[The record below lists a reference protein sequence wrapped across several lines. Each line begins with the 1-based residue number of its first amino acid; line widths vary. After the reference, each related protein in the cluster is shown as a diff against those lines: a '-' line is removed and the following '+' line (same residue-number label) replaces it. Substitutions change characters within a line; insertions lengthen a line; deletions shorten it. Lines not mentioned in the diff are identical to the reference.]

1 MILDI
6 VKYPNPALR
15 AKGRR
20 VAEITGEIRDLAD
33 RMIETMRN
41 ANGVGLAA
49 QQVGVP
55 IQLTVIDVAKIED
68 RPSTMSVGGKLVAL
82 EDWMPLALLNPQ
94 LELGKV
100 RELGPEGCLSFPEIN
115 AEIERAIAVK
125 AKATLIDGRDIEF
138 EATGLLSRA
147 LQHETDH
154 LHGKLFI
161 DYFNLISKLA
171 SKDTLTAFENDFKR
185 AQERG
190 DYPPKKEILRQL
202 RALEEEFAK
211 QKPAEAVVI

>member
-20 VAEITGEIRDLAD
+20 VAEITGEIRELAD

-82 EDWMPLALLNPQ
+82 EDWMPIALLNPQ

-115 AEIERAIAVK
+115 AEIERAIA
-125 AKATLIDGRDIEF
+125 
-138 EATGLLSRA
+138 
-147 LQHETDH
+147 
-154 LHGKLFI
+154 
-161 DYFNLISKLA
+161 
-171 SKDTLTAFENDFKR
+171 
-185 AQERG
+185 
-190 DYPPKKEILRQL
+190 
-202 RALEEEFAK
+202 
-211 QKPAEAVVI
+211 